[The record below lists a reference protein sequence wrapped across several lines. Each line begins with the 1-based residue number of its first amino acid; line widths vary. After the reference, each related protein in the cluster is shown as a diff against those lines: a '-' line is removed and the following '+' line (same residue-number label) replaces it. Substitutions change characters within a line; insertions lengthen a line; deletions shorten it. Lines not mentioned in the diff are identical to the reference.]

1 MSLNVLIVD
10 DSAVMRAMII
20 KTLQVCGLQ
29 LGEVHQAG
37 NGREGLD
44 ALNDHWVDLVFADIN
59 MPEMNGEEMIDRMR
73 ANPDTADVPVIV
85 VSTEGSQTRIDR
97 LREKGAMFIHKPFA
111 AETISSGIQTLTGVS
126 HEQSA

>member
-29 LGEVHQAG
+29 LGEVHQAV

-111 AETISSGIQTLTGVS
+111 AETIRDVIQNLTGVS

>member
-73 ANPDTADVPVIV
+73 ANPDTADVPDSGPTVASRTTMIV
-85 VSTEGSQTRIDR
+85 GGELVTCA
-97 LREKGAMFIHKPFA
+97 REAP
-111 AETISSGIQTLTGVS
+111 
-126 HEQSA
+126 